1 MDQFALVTGA
11 NKGIGQAIAAQL
23 ADAGYTV
30 YLGSRDAGRG
40 KRAAEAIAGD
50 GRDLRMI
57 ELDVIDQASV
67 DAAAARISN
76 EIGRLDVLVNN
87 AGISVASRQAPSET
101 SADDM
106 TASYATNVI
115 GVVRATNAMLPLLR
129 LGEHARIVNI
139 TSDLGSLQHLAAED
153 HPMGAFPLLMAY
165 NSSKT
170 ALNAITLHYAKEL
183 ADTPISVHA
192 VSPGYVATDLNHHSG
207 TATPDQGARVP
218 VAIVTDPDR
227 FPDLLISD
235 IGTGETSTTP
245 W

>member
-1 MDQFALVTGA
+1 MDQFVLVTGA

-30 YLGSRDAGRG
+30 YLGSRNAERG
-40 KRAAEAIAGD
+40 ERAAEVIAGD
-50 GRDLRMI
+50 GRDVRVI
-57 ELDVIDQASV
+57 ALDVTDQASV
-67 DAAAARISN
+67 DAAAARFSA
-76 EIGRLDVLVNN
+76 EAGRLDVLVNN
-87 AGISVASRQAPSET
+87 AGISVGGSGAPSET
-101 SADDM
+101 SADDL

-115 GVVRATNAMLPLLR
+115 GVVRVTNTMLPLLHKA
-129 LGEHARIVNI
+129 ENARIVNI
-139 TSDLGSLQHLAAED
+139 TSDLGSLQHLATED

-183 ADTPISVHA
+183 ADSPISVHA
-192 VSPGYVATDLNHHSG
+192 VSPGYVATDLNGHQG
-207 TATPDQGARVP
+207 TATPEQGARVP
-218 VAIVTDPDR
+218 VAIATGPER

-235 IGTGETSTTP
+235 TGTGETSTTP